1 MNRALGALTL
11 GLAGAG
17 AAPAVAHSL
26 DELEAALRE
35 RKPSVQIVHQ
45 RLLPLALENL
55 AGRQVRLSDY
65 GGKVVVLYFIDAGC
79 EDCAVQSRKL
89 SEIRQ
94 ELSRTPMRDRVGFIA
109 AKRPKPAP
117 EFAEG
122 PAVTYLLDKTGNL
135 RARYRGVK
143 FNPTNMILHLNALAN
158 DVH

>member
-1 MNRALGALTL
+1 MNRALAVLTL

-17 AAPAVAHSL
+17 AAPAAAHSL

-35 RKPSVQIVHQ
+35 REPSVQIVHQ
-45 RLLPLALENL
+45 PVPPLALENL
-55 AGRQVRLSDY
+55 AGRQVRLSDHL
-65 GGKVVVLYFIDAGC
+65 GKVVVLHFIDADCKNC
-79 EDCAVQSRKL
+79 EVQSRKL

-94 ELSRTPMRDRVGFIA
+94 ELSKTPMQDRVGFIA

-117 EFAEG
+117 EFADG
-122 PAVTYLLDKTGNL
+122 GAVTYLIDKSGNL

-143 FNPTNMILHLNALAN
+143 FNPANMILHLNALAN